1 MIEEAGKKRQ
11 IAAVPLMER
20 LRGLQIK
27 DRQLYRTIRGQIKAG
42 DFEGAARGMDRIE
55 RRKK

>member
-1 MIEEAGKKRQ
+1 MTTEVGKKRQ
-11 IAAVPLMER
+11 IISVPLMDR
-20 LRGLQIK
+20 LKSLQIK

-55 RRKK
+55 RRQK